1 MAYIAAQ
8 GPLPETAEDFWRML
22 WEHNSTIVVML
33 TKLKE
38 MGKEKCTQYWPDTR
52 SVRYQYYVVDP
63 VAEYNMPQY
72 KLREFKVKY
81 VQNGFGPYFNN
92 YYVARLPTHGMDRVE
107 LFVNSNFVIG
117 LSKEFPN
124 QEKDS
129 LTSSVRFT
137 RLRSNLDKMA
147 Q

>member
-63 VAEYNMPQY
+63 VSI
-72 KLREFKVKY
+72 FKSSISTCIKY
-81 VQNGFGPYFNN
+81 VSFP
-92 YYVARLPTHGMDRVE
+92 RLLNTTCH
-107 LFVNSNFVIG
+107 NTN
-117 LSKEFPN
+117 
-124 QEKDS
+124 
-129 LTSSVRFT
+129 
-137 RLRSNLDKMA
+137 
-147 Q
+147 